1 MCLGIPGRVVDTWQ
15 DHGILMGKVDFNG
28 VVKRVCLHHVPE
40 AQPGEFVIVHV
51 GFALQVVDEG
61 EARKVF
67 EFLEGM
73 DLLEELKEPES

>member
-40 AQPGEFVIVHV
+40 AQPGAFVIVHV

-73 DLLEELKEPES
+73 DLLEELREPES

>member
-61 EARKVF
+61 EAR
-67 EFLEGM
+67 
-73 DLLEELKEPES
+73 

>member
-1 MCLGIPGRVVDTWQ
+1 MCLGITGRVVDTWQ

-67 EFLEGM
+67 EFLAGM
-73 DLLEELKEPES
+73 DLTDELREPES